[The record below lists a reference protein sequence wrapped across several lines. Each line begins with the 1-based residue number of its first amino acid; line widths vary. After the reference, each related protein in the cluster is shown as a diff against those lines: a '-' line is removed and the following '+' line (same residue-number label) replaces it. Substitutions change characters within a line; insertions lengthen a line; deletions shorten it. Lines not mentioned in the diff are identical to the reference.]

1 MQVLALAVAHPAFGR
16 RGIRHISFRLKGWNN
31 NQIQAIVNDESRSFE
46 GFLTEK
52 TAIFSGI
59 TGIATAAF

>member
-16 RGIRHISFRLKGWNN
+16 RSIRHISFRLKGWNN

-46 GFLTEK
+46 GFWTEK
-52 TAIFSGI
+52 TGIFSGI